1 MIDSYEK
8 NNAEARVRPHF
19 GHRNRLASLFDPGGR
34 RRYALGQAAILTR
47 PLFYLFTLKFKAVF
61 SFLSGRMPSAP
72 TASTLSTTTNDKPRT
87 TNHMKYVILLTA
99 GILTIPLIA
108 MQFTS
113 EVNWTF
119 GDFLIMGILLFS
131 TGTAYVLISRV
142 SSTLTYRLAVGTGIG
157 TGFFLMWSN
166 MAVGLIGS
174 EDNLI
179 NVAYFGLIAVG
190 FAGALVARFQPK
202 GMTLVMG
209 AIAVSQMAIAGYALL
224 TGAQDL
230 PHSSVGQILGVN
242 AFFTVF
248 WVASALL
255 FRQAAGTSAAEIA

>member
-1 MIDSYEK
+1 
-8 NNAEARVRPHF
+8 
-19 GHRNRLASLFDPGGR
+19 
-34 RRYALGQAAILTR
+34 
-47 PLFYLFTLKFKAVF
+47 
-61 SFLSGRMPSAP
+61 
-72 TASTLSTTTNDKPRT
+72 
-87 TNHMKYVILLTA
+87 MKYVILLTA

>member
-1 MIDSYEK
+1 MIYSYEK
-8 NNAEARVRPHF
+8 NDSDSPVRSHPR
-19 GHRNRLASLFDPGGR
+19 HRNRLVSDDGHSRRRTRRLTSLFDPGRGR
-34 RRYALGQAAILTR
+34 KSAVDQAQTLTR
-47 PLFYLFTLKFKAVF
+47 PLFYPFTLYFKV
-61 SFLSGRMPSAP
+61 LSP
-72 TASTLSTTTNDKPRT
+72 TTHNSPLPKMNTIQSSLRRVAIATF
-87 TNHMKYVILLTA
+87 A
-99 GILTIPLIA
+99 ILTIPFIA

-119 GDFLIMGILLFS
+119 SDFLIMGILIFS
-131 TGTAYVLISRV
+131 TGTAYVWISRV
-142 SSTLTYRLAVGTGIG
+142 SNTLTYRLAVGTGIG

-166 MAVGLIGS
+166 MAVGMIGS

-179 NVAYFGLIAVG
+179 NMAYFGLIAVG

-209 AIAVSQMAIAGYALL
+209 AIALGQMAIAVYALA
-224 TGAQDL
+224 TGAQNL
-230 PHSSVGQILGVN
+230 PHSSIGEIVGVT

-255 FRQAAGTSAAEIA
+255 FRREEMETT

>member
-1 MIDSYEK
+1 
-8 NNAEARVRPHF
+8 
-19 GHRNRLASLFDPGGR
+19 
-34 RRYALGQAAILTR
+34 
-47 PLFYLFTLKFKAVF
+47 
-61 SFLSGRMPSAP
+61 
-72 TASTLSTTTNDKPRT
+72 
-87 TNHMKYVILLTA
+87 MKYVILLTA
-99 GILTIPLIA
+99 GILSIPLIA
-108 MQFTS
+108 MQFSTD
-113 EVNWTF
+113 VVWTF
-119 GDFLIMGILLFS
+119 SDFLIMGILIFS

-179 NVAYFGLIAVG
+179 NMAYFGLIAVG

-209 AIAVSQMAIAGYALL
+209 AIAVSQMAIAVYALF

-230 PHSSVGQILGVN
+230 PHSSVTEILGVN
-242 AFFTVF
+242 IFFTVF

-255 FRQAAGTSAAEIA
+255 FRQASIETTGEVA